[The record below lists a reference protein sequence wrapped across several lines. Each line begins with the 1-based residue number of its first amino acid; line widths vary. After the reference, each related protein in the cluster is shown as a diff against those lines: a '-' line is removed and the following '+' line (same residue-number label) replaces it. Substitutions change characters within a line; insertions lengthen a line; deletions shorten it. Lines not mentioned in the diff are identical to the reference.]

1 MRALSSLSTQKK
13 TILAD
18 ESVEGRFAPRDKLS
32 LCLSVS
38 VFSLHHH
45 HHHHH
50 HHSELCGI
58 EICTEFKREKA
69 TTTTTTTMLFT
80 ETRGGR
86 RNTKLQQNSPY
97 SHPECKNAFTAPPT
111 AGCCLFRL
119 DALWSRRSILFS
131 LLTPPRKKRL
141 SLTDDALKVEKGRRR
156 SSNNVLLYSLSP
168 FWGRRRRRDLSIVQP
183 IHPFSKRFDSFVTVV
198 VLLCIAER

>member
-32 LCLSVS
+32 VCVSVS

-50 HHSELCGI
+50 HHQSELCGI

-69 TTTTTTTMLFT
+69 TTTTTMLFT

-131 LLTPPRKKRL
+131 LLTLPRKKRL
-141 SLTDDALKVEKGRRR
+141 SLTDDALVEKGRR
-156 SSNNVLLYSLSP
+156 SKFVLLYSLSP

-183 IHPFSKRFDSFVTVV
+183 HPFSKRFDSFVTP
-198 VLLCIAER
+198 